1 LRHLWCLFL
10 YFEAISSLK
19 VNLAKLE
26 LVLVG
31 NVDNVDRLASIF
43 GSGVASLLMKYLGR
57 PLGAS
62 LKQSLF
68 RMGY

>member
-1 LRHLWCLFL
+1 
-10 YFEAISSLK
+10 
-19 VNLAKLE
+19 
-26 LVLVG
+26 VG